1 MGTPSNRTPAMR
13 YTFEDYDEDRDT
25 LATIYLHADS
35 DEAALDASKNIP
47 FAQGALVRLVF
58 RDDSPDEIALIDR
71 A

>member
-1 MGTPSNRTPAMR
+1 MR
-13 YTFEDYDEDRDT
+13 YTFEDYDHDRDT

-35 DEAALDASKNIP
+35 DEAALYTAKNIP

-58 RDDSPDEIALIDR
+58 RDDSPDEIAFMDTVR

>member
-1 MGTPSNRTPAMR
+1 MR

-58 RDDSPDEIALIDR
+58 RDDSPDEIALIDIAR